1 MFKYTELLRN
11 RINDLRG
18 LSIKFKQFLLSQL
31 TLEDLT
37 FRLDYQDIVDRE

>member
-1 MFKYTELLRN
+1 MFKFTELLRN

-18 LSIKFKQFLLSQL
+18 LSIKFEQFLKSQL
-31 TLEDLT
+31 TLEDLN